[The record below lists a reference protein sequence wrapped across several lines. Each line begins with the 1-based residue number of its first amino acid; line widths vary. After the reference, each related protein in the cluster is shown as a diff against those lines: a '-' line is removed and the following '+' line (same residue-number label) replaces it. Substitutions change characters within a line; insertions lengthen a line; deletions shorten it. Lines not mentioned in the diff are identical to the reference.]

1 MLNVL
6 FGVTWETRV
15 YKERNGSSC
24 YAVLMSISSLLS
36 ARASHAVFLA
46 YSYRYHPLQESS
58 SLFSVSALS
67 PTHTPPP
74 LPQEVSSLS
83 LRCSPLSYCLDIES
97 CHGLI
102 YSGCHHH
109 GHPRR
114 QSLLLRRLHLH
125 HRMQTARNGARH
137 AAAAAAEH
145 LLPVHTSARD

>member
-1 MLNVL
+1 MFCLVSHGRLAYTKKETAVAAMLCCAHEHL
-6 FGVTWETRV
+6 LAAQCARIAC
-15 YKERNGSSC
+15 S
-24 YAVLMSISSLLS
+24 LPSLLVS
-36 ARASHAVFLA
+36 L
-46 YSYRYHPLQESS
+46 SS
-58 SLFSVSALS
+58 PTGVLLSLLCLCSVS
-67 PTHTPPP
+67 HTYPPP
-74 LPQEVSSLS
+74 PQEVSSLS